1 MTHFAS
7 KLLIYT
13 LPLSLLPFFLSL
25 SLSTHFTHLR
35 LDLSAGDVKVSPLFD
50 GGGDKW
56 EGLLLDFGGW
66 MWPGILEKVVGV
78 VAKGLEG
85 RVQLIGQLPIQHLKV
100 N

>member
-1 MTHFAS
+1 M
-7 KLLIYT
+7 
-13 LPLSLLPFFLSL
+13 
-25 SLSTHFTHLR
+25 
-35 LDLSAGDVKVSPLFD
+35 SAGDVKTSPLFD

-66 MWPGILEKVVGV
+66 MWPGMLEKVVGV

-100 N
+100 NNISIIECLLFFFNFIFSGELERPLPRWQAATLQ